1 MIHGVNRLSL
11 ETLDI
16 LSGRIENASRRGA
29 RLVYLFDNIGSGSTK
44 SKVERADI
52 FNTDGLLYQNFDNDF
67 DYTILGAMS
76 LSDLDQY
83 QKKVK
88 QKLTQNLKE
97 TLTASGQVSKT
108 QYQIRRIADSTSV
121 MVLAN
126 FIV

>member
-1 MIHGVNRLSL
+1 M
-11 ETLDI
+11 
-16 LSGRIENASRRGA
+16 
-29 RLVYLFDNIGSGSTK
+29 FDNIGSGSTK